1 MLKNKNIT
9 WNLMLTYRIYKQVI
23 KIITFPIFI
32 SPLRKKIKNYLK
44 INVFKMPH
52 RRQKAFY
59 NYVVKYCG
67 DSVVTNNIST
77 HIDSENLPIW
87 QIWFQGENLA
97 PDIVKLCFKSIDKY
111 ANNRR
116 IIRLTEKN
124 IHQYIELP
132 DYILEKYKK
141 GIITHAHLSDII
153 RVCLLAKHG
162 GTWIDAT
169 VLLSNF
175 IPASILNSQ
184 FFAFHITKESTW
196 FDCHDYLTSA
206 SWFLHS
212 QPNNNLMCSV
222 RNALFNYWEH
232 EDSIVDYFL
241 IYFIF
246 KCLVD
251 RNNNLAKEW
260 NSSIKITE
268 DATHQMQLSFNNS
281 FNSKKLEQIKEN
293 SSIHKLT
300 YHYKTIIDGSLLD
313 ILLKNNNLF
322 Y

>member
-1 MLKNKNIT
+1 M
-9 WNLMLTYRIYKQVI
+9 I

-32 SPLRKKIKNYLK
+32 TPLRKKIKNYLK
-44 INVFKMPH
+44 LNVFNMPY

-59 NYVVKYCG
+59 NYVKKYCD
-67 DSVVTNNIST
+67 DSVVTSNIST
-77 HIDSENLPIW
+77 HIDPEKLPIW
-87 QIWFQGENLA
+87 QIWFQGQDLA

-111 ANNRR
+111 ANGRK
-116 IIRLTEKN
+116 IIRLTEQD
-124 IHQYIELP
+124 IHQFIELP
-132 DYILEKYKK
+132 DYVLEKYNK
-141 GIITHAHLSDII
+141 GIITPAHLSDII
-153 RVCLLAKHG
+153 RVCLLAKYG

-175 IPASILNSQ
+175 IPTSIINSQ
-184 FFAFHITKESTW
+184 FFAFHITPKSTW

-222 RNALFNYWEH
+222 RNALFKYWKNEN
-232 EDSIVDYFL
+232 SIVDYFL

-251 RNNNLAKEW
+251 QHTKLANEW
-260 NSSIKITE
+260 NSTVNINE
-268 DATHQMQLSFNNS
+268 EATHQMQLFFNSS

-300 YHYKTIIDGSLLD
+300 YHYKTIIDDSLLD
-313 ILLKNNNLF
+313 IFFKKNNLF

>member
-1 MLKNKNIT
+1 MLSYK
-9 WNLMLTYRIYKQVI
+9 IYKQVI

-32 SPLRKKIKNYLK
+32 TPLRKKIKNYLK
-44 INVFKMPH
+44 FNVFNMPY

-59 NYVVKYCG
+59 NYVKKYC
-67 DSVVTNNIST
+67 DHSVVTNNLLNN
-77 HIDSENLPIW
+77 IDSKKLPIW

-97 PDIVKLCFKSIDKY
+97 PDIVRLCFKSVDKY
-111 ANNRR
+111 ANGRK
-116 IIRLTEKN
+116 IIRLTEQN

-141 GIITHAHLSDII
+141 GIITPVHLSDII
-153 RVCLLAKHG
+153 RVCLLAKYG

-175 IPASILNSQ
+175 IPASILKAQ

-196 FDCHDYLTSA
+196 FDCHNYLTAA

-222 RNALFNYWEH
+222 RNALFNYWKYE
-232 EDSIVDYFL
+232 ESIVDYFL

-251 RNNNLAKEW
+251 QNNNLANEW
-260 NSSIKITE
+260 NSTVKITE
-268 DATHQMQLSFNNS
+268 EATHQMQLSFNDS

-300 YHYKTIIDGSLLD
+300 YHYKTIINGSLLD
-313 ILLKNNNLF
+313 MLFKNNNLF

>member
-1 MLKNKNIT
+1 M
-9 WNLMLTYRIYKQVI
+9 I

-32 SPLRKKIKNYLK
+32 TPLRKKIKKYLK
-44 INVFKMPH
+44 LNVFNMPY

-59 NYVVKYCG
+59 DYVKKYCD

-77 HIDSENLPIW
+77 HIDPTKLPIW
-87 QIWFQGENLA
+87 QIWFQGEDLA

-111 ANNRR
+111 ADGRQ
-116 IIRLTEKN
+116 IIRLTEEDVY
-124 IHQYIELP
+124 QFIELP
-132 DYILEKYKK
+132 DYVLEKYKK
-141 GIITHAHLSDII
+141 GIITPAHLSDII
-153 RVCLLAKHG
+153 RVCLLAKYG

-169 VLLSNF
+169 VLLSNS
-175 IPASILNSQ
+175 IPTSILNSQ
-184 FFAFHITKESTW
+184 FFAFHITKKSTW

-212 QPNNNLMCSV
+212 QPNNNLMCSI
-222 RNALFNYWEH
+222 RNALFKYWSN

-251 RNNNLAKEW
+251 QHTDLANEW
-260 NSSIKITE
+260 NSTVNINE
-268 DATHQMQLSFNNS
+268 EATHQMQLLFNNS
-281 FNSKKLEQIKEN
+281 FDPKKLEQIKKD

-300 YHYKTIIDGSLLD
+300 YHYKTVIEGSLLD
-313 ILLKNNNLF
+313 IFFKKNNLF